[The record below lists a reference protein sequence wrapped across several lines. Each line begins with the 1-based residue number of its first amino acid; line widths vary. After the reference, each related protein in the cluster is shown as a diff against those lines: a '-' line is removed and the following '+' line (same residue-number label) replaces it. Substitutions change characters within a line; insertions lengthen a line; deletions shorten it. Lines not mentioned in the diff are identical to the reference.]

1 MPNVCQI
8 STMCDLY
15 LFVVIPKQ
23 KHSYDFLFPSLNLYF
38 FWKIIVS
45 FLAILS
51 LVLLVCCHYLL
62 FIAFFCS
69 LVIA

>member
-8 STMCDLY
+8 STMRDLY
-15 LFVVIPKQ
+15 LFVVISKQ
-23 KHSYDFLFPSLNLYF
+23 KHCYDFLFPSLNLYF